1 VSETTVDQDGWE
13 TIGEESGRL
22 IQWDKPGDQFVGVFI
37 GTRHIVPPDATSEDE
52 EFDQQLFR
60 SNEDGTG
67 PGEVLW
73 ALNGGYKVRDA
84 LRPEYEGYLTRLTY
98 TKNVDTGQPSPMRD
112 IKVEA
117 KRLS

>member
-1 VSETTVDQDGWE
+1 MSNSENDGWE
-13 TIGEESGRL
+13 VIGEETGRL
-22 IQWDKPGDQFVGVFI
+22 IQWEKVGDQFTGVFL

-67 PGEVLW
+67 PGDVLY
-73 ALNGGYKVRDA
+73 ALNGGYKVRQA
-84 LRPEYEGYLTRLTY
+84 LTQDYEGWLTRLTY
-98 TKNVDTGQPSPMRD
+98 AKNVDTGQPSPMRD

-117 KRLS
+117 KHL